1 MTPREMQLDPEVY
14 EDPTE
19 FKPERW
25 LQPNT
30 DKMYRNF
37 IPFGRGNYACIGMKY
52 VETVSYLVAL
62 SPKLRGC
69 GLIQSFVCS
78 LAWVEL
84 YVVLAVAF
92 RRRNFKL
99 YDTYLERDIHIIR
112 DCFVGEVS
120 LETKGVRITYA

>member
-1 MTPREMQLDPEVY
+1 VAPDEALVYRDWVIPPGTPVGMTPREMQLDPEVY

-37 IPFGRGNYACIGMKY
+37 IPFGRGNYACIGMN
-52 VETVSYLVAL
+52 
-62 SPKLRGC
+62 
-69 GLIQSFVCS
+69 